1 MTWLITDYF
10 AEKRLENR
18 IMNETN
24 KSLKELLADKLGI
37 SPKRLDIA
45 PDAQAEIAKRD
56 ERIAELGRGQQIS
69 NEVVECIIESIVKFK
84 GNLHGPKTS
93 PSASSS

>member
-56 ERIAELGRGQQIS
+56 SKYRDWEDA
-69 NEVVECIIESIVKFK
+69 
-84 GNLHGPKTS
+84 
-93 PSASSS
+93 